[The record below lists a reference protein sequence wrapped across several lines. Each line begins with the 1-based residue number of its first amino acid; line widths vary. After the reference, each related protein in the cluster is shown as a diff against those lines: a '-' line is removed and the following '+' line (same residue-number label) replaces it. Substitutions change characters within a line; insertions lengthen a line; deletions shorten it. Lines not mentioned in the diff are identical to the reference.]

1 MSDAGSFLS
10 NRSTFVL
17 QKFQFELD
25 SLRFTQSQK
34 NEEAEMLF
42 DAMQLIQ
49 ARTKVIGDKII
60 VLKQELE
67 IDDVTAASRQRSL
80 NKLVKINKVL
90 IETLDAL
97 ELQPSGGRD
106 KDLSKQM
113 ISLRSDLLPGIRPE
127 GSDVV
132 NKVATD
138 MYTMN
143 SKLKESTLIMSREY
157 FASKKSMK
165 ATFNAYEKLRSEM
178 RVVEHK
184 NRTLQH
190 DLDEIRKDDESNI
203 SMKIIS
209 RRLKNGEKSED
220 KSHLLEKRRT
230 SVENEGERSQLK
242 AFGATLSALLERQSL
257 DALDTVKLFRRFCI
271 FIYV

>member
-1 MSDAGSFLS
+1 
-10 NRSTFVL
+10 
-17 QKFQFELD
+17 
-25 SLRFTQSQK
+25 
-34 NEEAEMLF
+34 MLF
-42 DAMQLIQ
+42 DALQLIQ
-49 ARTKVIGDKII
+49 ARIKVIGDRMI

-132 NKVATD
+132 NKVASD

-165 ATFNAYEKLRSEM
+165 AVFNAYEKLRSEM

-230 SVENEGERSQLK
+230 SVEHEGERSQLK
-242 AFGATLSALLERQSL
+242 AFGATLNALLERQSL
-257 DALDTVKLFRRFCI
+257 DALDTIKLFRRFYI
-271 FIYV
+271 FIYIYKYMYVYIYCIYIVYIYIFLYGYIYT